1 MYIRFGRLTRVEI
14 GDDLGNRSAKH
25 NAQHVRNS
33 A

>member
-14 GDDLGNRSAKH
+14 GDNLSNLSVK
-25 NAQHVRNS
+25 AQHVRYN